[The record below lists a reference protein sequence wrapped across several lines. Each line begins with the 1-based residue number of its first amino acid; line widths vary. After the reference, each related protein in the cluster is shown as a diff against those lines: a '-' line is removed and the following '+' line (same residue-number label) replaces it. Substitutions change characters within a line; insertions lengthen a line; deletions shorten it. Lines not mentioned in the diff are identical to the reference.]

1 MSSALILVIISLYFL
16 LLMGVSHL
24 TSKNKSNETFFS
36 GNRRSPWMVV
46 AIGMIG
52 ASLSGVTFVSV
63 PGMVK
68 DINMSYMQTVLG
80 FAFGYIVIAYV
91 LLPIYYRLQLTSIYT
106 YLDKRI
112 GRYSYRTGAAFFI
125 LSRTIGSAVRL
136 YLVAVILQNFVF
148 DKWSIP
154 FPITIILILG
164 MIWLYTYR
172 SGIKTIVWT
181 DLLQTVTLI
190 TTLLL
195 IVWMVFLKLNLSFDQ
210 MVVQVWNSSYSKI
223 FVWDDFFSTQ
233 NFFKQFFSGIF
244 ISIVMTGLD
253 QDSMQK
259 NLTCKNLK
267 DAQRNMIS
275 YGFGFVPINFI
286 FLVLGVLLIMVA
298 QQEGIRLPVNG
309 DDILPMFAATGEL
322 GWWVFV
328 FFSIGIIAAS
338 FSSAD
343 SALTA
348 LTTSVCVD
356 LLDVEKNTEEKKIK
370 IRRMVHMAITIVFV
384 LIIMLFR
391 VLNNKSVIDAIY
403 VIASYTYG
411 PLLGL
416 FAFGIFTKKDTW
428 DKAVPY
434 ICLLSPLLCWVLQY
448 LSLQLWGY
456 KLGYELLMINGLF
469 TFVGLLIAG
478 KLKRG
483 SY

>member
-233 NFFKQFFSGIF
+233 NFFKQFFSGVF

-298 QQEGIRLPVNG
+298 QQEGIRLHVN
-309 DDILPMFAATGEL
+309 
-322 GWWVFV
+322 
-328 FFSIGIIAAS
+328 
-338 FSSAD
+338 
-343 SALTA
+343 
-348 LTTSVCVD
+348 
-356 LLDVEKNTEEKKIK
+356 
-370 IRRMVHMAITIVFV
+370 
-384 LIIMLFR
+384 
-391 VLNNKSVIDAIY
+391 
-403 VIASYTYG
+403 
-411 PLLGL
+411 
-416 FAFGIFTKKDTW
+416 
-428 DKAVPY
+428 
-434 ICLLSPLLCWVLQY
+434 
-448 LSLQLWGY
+448 
-456 KLGYELLMINGLF
+456 
-469 TFVGLLIAG
+469 
-478 KLKRG
+478 
-483 SY
+483 

>member
-1 MSSALILVIISLYFL
+1 MSSVLILVIISLYFL

-24 TSKNKSNETFFS
+24 TSNNRSNETFFS
-36 GNRRSPWMVV
+36 GNRRSPWVVV

-68 DINMSYMQTVLG
+68 DINMSYMQTVIG
-80 FAFGYIVIAYV
+80 FAFGYVVIAYV
-91 LLPIYYRLQLTSIYT
+91 LLPIYYRLGLTSIYT
-106 YLDKRI
+106 YLERRI
-112 GRYSYRTGAAFFI
+112 GPYAYKTGASFFI

-136 YLVAVILQNFVF
+136 YLVAVILQTFIF
-148 DKWSIP
+148 DKWGIP
-154 FPITIILILG
+154 FIITIILILG

-181 DLLQTVTLI
+181 DLLQTITLI

-233 NFFKQFFSGIF
+233 NFFKQFFSGVF

-259 NLTCKNLK
+259 NLTCRNLK

-286 FLVLGVLLIMVA
+286 FLVLGVLLIMFA
-298 QQEGIRLPVNG
+298 QQEGIHLPTNG
-309 DDILPMFAATGEL
+309 DDLLPMFAATGEL

-356 LLDVEKNTEEKKIK
+356 LLDIDKKTDQK
-370 IRRMVHMAITIVFV
+370 KVKTRRIVHMLITIVFV
-384 LIIMLFR
+384 AIIMLFR

-428 DKAVPY
+428 DRVVPY
-434 ICLLSPLLCWVLQY
+434 ICLLSPLLCWTLQ
-448 LSLQLWGY
+448 SLCQQLWGY

-478 KLKRG
+478 KMKRG
-483 SY
+483 SC